1 MTTIKVHAETKKT
14 ALIDCTALQGIRILH
29 AKADCLNRVTEFL
42 LNFAIGKLCSDTESR
57 CLIPY
62 GLFAFGIRKSS
73 AFKDLFNK

>member
-1 MTTIKVHAETKKT
+1 MQK
-14 ALIDCTALQGIRILH
+14 RIVEER
-29 AKADCLNRVTEFL
+29 NRATEFL

-73 AFKDLFNK
+73 AFKDLFNIFLK